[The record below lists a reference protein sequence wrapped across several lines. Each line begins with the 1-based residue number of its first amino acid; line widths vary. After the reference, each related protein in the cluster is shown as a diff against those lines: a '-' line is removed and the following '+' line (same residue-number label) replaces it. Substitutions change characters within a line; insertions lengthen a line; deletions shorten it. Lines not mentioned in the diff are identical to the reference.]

1 MASKLSWKWANRGN
15 QFTLR
20 IYRWP
25 NSQWLVGIY
34 LKPLVRMLATSS
46 SWHEVPRAKNTG
58 KFRRLSVS
66 ASCLGGS
73 GAKWVENFSHLFC
86 FVRFLLRYMVT
97 TPITDI
103 PTNIT
108 IMDIAT
114 TNPATIIIIII
125 ITDIAMILKTNIL
138 MNILLENINKKQIP
152 RNQAVILRPKNLL
165 PLKPQTENGQNGFR
179 R

>member
-1 MASKLSWKWANRGN
+1 MEVSKSRKL
-15 QFTLR
+15 
-20 IYRWP
+20 IYFEDLPLTKFAMTCGYLLDPISAHACHVIQLTWSTTGQKHRQI
-25 NSQWLVGIY
+25 SQ
-34 LKPLVRMLATSS
+34 T
-46 SWHEVPRAKNTG
+46 
-58 KFRRLSVS
+58 VS
-66 ASCLGGS
+66 ECKLFIGGS
-73 GAKWVENFSHLFC
+73 GAKWVENFLHLFC

-103 PTNIT
+103 ATNIT
-108 IMDIAT
+108 TMDIAI

-152 RNQAVILRPKNLL
+152 QIQAVILQPKNLL
-165 PLKPQTENGQNGFR
+165 QLKPQTGNGQNGFR

>member
-1 MASKLSWKWANRGN
+1 MEVSKSRKS
-15 QFTLR
+15 
-20 IYRWP
+20 IYFEDLP
-25 NSQWLVGIY
+25 LTKFAMTCGY
-34 LKPLVRMLATSS
+34 LLYLTPLVRMFATSS

-73 GAKWVENFSHLFC
+73 GAKWLENFLRLFC
-86 FVRFLLRYMVT
+86 FVRFLLRFMVT

-103 PTNIT
+103 ATNIT
-108 IMDIAT
+108 IMDIAI

-125 ITDIAMILKTNIL
+125 TTDIAMILKTNIL

-152 RNQAVILRPKNLL
+152 RIQAVILQPKNLL
-165 PLKPQTENGQNGFR
+165 QLKLQMGNGQNGFR

>member
-1 MASKLSWKWANRGN
+1 MEVSKSRKL
-15 QFTLR
+15 
-20 IYRWP
+20 IYFEDLP
-25 NSQWLVGIY
+25 LTKFAMTCGY
-34 LKPLVRMLATSS
+34 LLTPLVRMLATSS

-66 ASCLGGS
+66 ESCLGGS
-73 GAKWVENFSHLFC
+73 GAKWVENFLNLFC
-86 FVRFLLRYMVT
+86 FVRFLLRFMVT

-103 PTNIT
+103 ATNIT
-108 IMDIAT
+108 TMDIAI

-152 RNQAVILRPKNLL
+152 RIQAVILQPKNLL
-165 PLKPQTENGQNGFR
+165 QLKPQTGNGQNGFR